1 MISCSLVLMLNGY
14 EMAEKIVKLDSNIKI
29 CFMSTAKIN
38 YKATREIQNLP
49 MFFDCYVRKP
59 TSGTDSSRDLEE
71 LLDSL
76 YEI

>member
-1 MISCSLVLMLNGY
+1 
-14 EMAEKIVKLDSNIKI
+14 
-29 CFMSTAKIN
+29 MSTAKIN